1 MKKIY
6 KIFMAVAAVAAV
18 GCTTDATEDL
28 GVNLNEGPTTLTL
41 SLDDTRT
48 QLGEKADGTYPL
60 TWAENDAISVNG
72 SVSKALTADEAGATS
87 ATFTFNNEFGS
98 APYFVAY
105 PATSTNNQ
113 VVFAAEQTH
122 TSNTTFGNGAAVMY
136 GYTTDLNS
144 VKLNHLTGVLKIGI
158 VSGTEELTFIKE
170 VRISTVD
177 RKPIAGAFNATYN
190 AETEKMELTPA
201 EGATEVITYKSESE
215 TGFLVLP
222 AAENNPVTYIHIA
235 VPAGV
240 YGELYVTLES
250 ADGVMYKVVKTDS
263 TKPVNAGTV
272 REFSNNIEF
281 VPTDEAEVFVIS
293 NYSDLYEYKEAV
305 EGAQSIIDNAEATED
320 AKAEATATLAKSAV
334 LVNDIEIPV
343 EGDVLTGKDWAP
355 INAPAYTAEFN
366 GNGYAIKGLYAPL
379 FDTVA
384 ATIKGVHLKDVAITR
399 ATTTNVGALVNTYKG
414 SNISHCSVAGKITIS
429 CKTSVENI
437 IGGLVG
443 LTDYIDGDMSL
454 TDCVN
459 NCDITVN
466 LSNEGEEYLR
476 LGGLFGYVKK
486 TTLGAGETK
495 STLATL
501 HTLTMS
507 NLTNNK
513 PVKVT
518 GGGSA
523 GNMYIGGI
531 AGNVGG
537 LYVATLTNLHNKAD
551 MTVEVDAA
559 KPIRLAGIIA
569 EKYNS
574 SGNRYYHFTAKNC
587 TNSGNIKATVKTTS
601 TGDSNTTIAGLFG
614 QIYDEEEG
622 NTTLTNCDNSG
633 NVEFYGMPTN
643 TDLTVRVDMGGVVGI
658 AVGRINITNCDN
670 TGEKVYAKIGTQAR
684 RLTIGGICGRS
695 MPKATNHNTSALNLA
710 TFATCT
716 NKADVSCYI
725 GSSKHMKAIGG
736 IVGGWYCTH
745 EYTKYRLTMNGCVN
759 EGNLLSSCDGQGSSD
774 SRTLIGFIGST
785 WAEGYAV
792 RMHYKEV
799 QKFEITNC
807 RNGKADG
814 SNTMTVTGKEHRQ
827 INAGGLIG
835 YCYNHFTI
843 DGCTNNMSY
852 VYDCDKTTT
861 HYYGGLYGRM
871 YQTYPYETTANNSST
886 VGTVKLWFNVKDFTN
901 NSNATL
907 NVTSEK
913 TLYASKLIGSAGGT
927 TLFLK
932 LGKVT
937 CKGDLTITKKGASA
951 TYTELKVGGIN
962 AYMNSGAN
970 TLYDTSEATIA
981 INGNL
986 TVTGLTPDASA
997 TTNIGGAVGSF
1008 TKDLSNITVN
1018 GTVTV
1023 DEGVAAGMLAGVAS
1037 TAAKTFTDCKVGG
1050 KFVEGT
1056 TETTLDSTNFAKYL
1070 FSDRVLTEYAGVTL
1084 VE

>member
-1 MKKIY
+1 MKRFFKL
-6 KIFMAVAAVAAV
+6 FMAVAAVAAV
-18 GCTTDATEDL
+18 GCTTDVTEDL
-28 GVNLNEGPTTLTL
+28 GVNLNEGPKTLTL

-48 QLGEKADGTYPL
+48 QLGEKADGVYPL

-72 SVSKALTADEAGATS
+72 SVSNALAADEAGATT
-87 ATFTFNNEFGS
+87 ATFTFGNGFGS

-105 PATSTNNQ
+105 PATSINNQ

-122 TSNTTFGNGAAVMY
+122 TSNTSFGNNAAVMY

-158 VSGTEELTFIKE
+158 VSGTEGPAYIKE

-201 EGATEVITYKSESE
+201 EGATEVITYKSESNA
-215 TGFLVLP
+215 GIPVP
-222 AAENNPVTYIHIA
+222 AGTSTSENPAYIHIA
-235 VPAGV
+235 VPAGT

-250 ADGVMYKVVKTDS
+250 ADGVMYKTITTDS
-263 TKPVNAGTV
+263 TKPIKAGTV

-293 NYSDLYEYKEAV
+293 NYGDLCDYKEAV
-305 EGAQSIIDNAEATED
+305 ENGS
-320 AKAEATATLAKSAV
+320 TLGAV

-343 EGDVLTGKDWAP
+343 EGDVLIGKDWEP
-355 INAPAYTAEFN
+355 INAPAYTGEFN

-379 FDTVA
+379 FNETA
-384 ATIKGVHLKDVAITR
+384 ATIKGVHLKDVAITK

-486 TTLGAGETK
+486 TTLGAGETQN
-495 STLATL
+495 TLATL
-501 HTLTMS
+501 HTLTIS

-513 PVKVT
+513 PVKVI

-574 SGNRYYHFTAKNC
+574 SGNRYYHFTAENC

-601 TGDSNTTIAGLFG
+601 TGTSNTTIAGLFG
-614 QIYDEEEG
+614 QLYDEEEG
-622 NTTLTNCDNSG
+622 KSTLTNCDNSG
-633 NVEFYGMPTN
+633 NVEFYGTPTATN
-643 TDLTVRVDMGGVVGI
+643 LTVRVDIGGVVGI
-658 AVGRINITNCDN
+658 AAGRVNITNCDN
-670 TGEKVYAKIGTQAR
+670 TGEKVYANVGTQDKYI
-684 RLTIGGICGRS
+684 TMGGISGRTVTLS
-695 MPKATNHNTSALNLA
+695 TNNVTSTSNLV
-710 TFATCT
+710 TYVTCT
-716 NKADVSCYI
+716 NKANVSCYVAN
-725 GSSKHMKAIGG
+725 SKTIMAIGG
-736 IVGGWYCTH
+736 ITGEWYCSGSS
-745 EYTKYRLTMNGCVN
+745 TKYRLTMSGCVN
-759 EGNLLSSCDGQGSSD
+759 EGNLLSSCDDIEGSN
-774 SRTLIGFIGST
+774 SRTFIGFIGST
-785 WAEGYAV
+785 WSEGTNTK
-792 RMHYKEV
+792 MHYKDI

-807 RNGKADG
+807 RNGKADK
-814 SNTMTVTGKEHRQ
+814 SNTMTITGKKHRH
-827 INAGGLIG
+827 INAGGLMG
-835 YCYNHFTI
+835 YCYCHFTI
-843 DGCTNNMSY
+843 DKCTNNMSY
-852 VYDCDKTTT
+852 IYNSNATTAD

-871 YQTYPYETTANNSST
+871 YQTYPYETTSSSSSD
-886 VGTVKLWFNVKDFTN
+886 VGTVKLWFNVKEFTN
-901 NSNATL
+901 NGNASL

-913 TLYASKLIGSAGGT
+913 NLYASKLIGIAGGST
-927 TLFLK
+927 VFLK

-937 CKGDLTITKKGASA
+937 CNGDLTITKKGASA
-951 TYTELKVGGIN
+951 TYTDLKVGGLSG
-962 AYMNSGAN
+962 YMNTGAN
-970 TLYDTSEATIA
+970 TLYDTSDATIA

-986 TVTGLTPDASA
+986 TVTGLTPNTNAK
-997 TTNIGGAVGSF
+997 TNIGGAVGSF
-1008 TKDLSNITVN
+1008 TKDLSNITLN
-1018 GTVTV
+1018 GTITV
-1023 DEGVAAGMLAGVAS
+1023 DEGVAAGMFAGVAS
-1037 TAAKTFTDCKVGG
+1037 TEAKTFTNCKVGG

-1070 FSDRVLTEYAGVTL
+1070 FSDRVLTSYAGVTL